1 MIKSKEEKLK
11 DIYDETYDEALK
23 YAISKC
29 RNIEYVQDIIQNSY
43 VNFYKAMDKVEIKN
57 YRKYLFKIIKNEIFK
72 TYGVMGIIKNNIP
85 LFSLNEEVNIESEE
99 NIDIDSKVLCDDI
112 YDYLKEKDM
121 LTFKIFILYFKF
133 DMKIIDISK
142 KLRISESN
150 VKNRKYYFIEV
161 KGKKYLKEKKSV
173 IDIFKGSGK
182 IALKEEFSWI

>member
-23 YAISKC
+23 YVISKC

-72 TYGVMGIIKNNIP
+72 TYGVMGILKNNIP
-85 LFSLNEEVNIESEE
+85 LFSLNEETNIESEE

-150 VKNRKYYFIEV
+150 VKNRLYRTIKE
-161 KGKKYLKEKKSV
+161 LKS
-173 IDIFKGSGK
+173 IFV
-182 IALKEEFSWI
+182 